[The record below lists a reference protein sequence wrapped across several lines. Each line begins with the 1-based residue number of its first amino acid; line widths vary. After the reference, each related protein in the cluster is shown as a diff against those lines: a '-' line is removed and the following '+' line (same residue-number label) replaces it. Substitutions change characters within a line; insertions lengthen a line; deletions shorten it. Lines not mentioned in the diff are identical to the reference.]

1 MDATIILQE
10 LIDTIHIAPYCDIP
24 IFIEMPILYND
35 PDPWVT
41 LYKGSN
47 GVEYQNLTP
56 LKKALMT
63 FGDYNQTVERIDF
76 VDGFVIIVLV

>member
-1 MDATIILQE
+1 MDAVITLQE
-10 LIDTIHIAPYCDIP
+10 LIDTIHIAPHCDIP

-47 GVEYQNLTP
+47 GVEYQNLVP

-63 FGDYNQTVERIDF
+63 FGDYTQTVKRIDF
-76 VDGFVIIVLV
+76 VDGFVIISLV